1 MLVLTII
8 LTNLTFSKVEA
19 FYEAQNS
26 EEEII
31 SEGKVGDDSLI
42 DISSIT
48 INKSEVVSGDTV
60 KLSFKV
66 NEDISKISGVTT
78 IYNKGT
84 TGAWK

>member
-48 INKSEVVSGDTV
+48 IDKREVV
-60 KLSFKV
+60 
-66 NEDISKISGVTT
+66 II
-78 IYNKGT
+78 
-84 TGAWK
+84 